1 VGPISIWQALI
12 VLAIAILIIRTRYKR
27 LPLVE
32 RADRKDTATSGVRS
46 PRRLPRWVIPTALGL
61 FIILAA
67 ASWLSI

>member
-1 VGPISIWQALI
+1 MGSISIWQALI
-12 VLAIAILIIRTRYKR
+12 VLAIAILIVWARYKR

-32 RADRKDTATSGVRS
+32 RTDRRDTATNGVRS

-67 ASWLSI
+67 TSWLSI